1 MDNSTFAQGLA
12 ELIGRPSTLRAFV
25 CDGSPLEC
33 SVFIVGLNPA
43 TASERDFWEYW
54 HPVKGFMKAMWR
66 EDHVAER
73 KKAGE
78 FFTISPTRNAIE
90 RVELAAAPA
99 RILVTNIFSTPGK
112 SAGYLEASQRDAT
125 AFDYLM
131 STIRPRLVIAHGLEA
146 GAYLSTYETDAVIWQ
161 RRHAL
166 KWTSDYAAEMGRDIA
181 KWLQSSSGAA
191 CPDHRQRQRFGC
203 P

>member
-1 MDNSTFAQGLA
+1 MDNSTFEQGLV
-12 ELIGRPSTLRAFV
+12 EVIGRPSTLRPFV

-43 TASERDFWEYW
+43 TASKRDFWEYF

-66 EDHVAER
+66 EDYVAER

-78 FFTISPTRNAIE
+78 FFTISPSHNAIE

-99 RILVTNIFSTPGK
+99 KILVTNIFSTPSK
-112 SAGYLEASQRDAT
+112 SASDLKASQRLT
-125 AFDYLM
+125 TTFDYLM
-131 STIRPRLVIAHGLEA
+131 SAIRPGLVIAHGMEA
-146 GAYLSTYETDAVIWQ
+146 GAYVSTYKTDAVIWQ

-166 KWTSDYAAEMGRDIA
+166 KWSRDDAAELGRDIA
-181 KWLQSSSGAA
+181 EWVQS
-191 CPDHRQRQRFGC
+191 
-203 P
+203 

>member
-1 MDNSTFAQGLA
+1 MDVSTFMQGLV
-12 ELIGRPSTLRAFV
+12 EVIGRPSTLRAFD

-43 TASERDFWEYW
+43 TASERDFWEYF
-54 HPVKGFMKAMWR
+54 HPVKGFMKAKWR
-66 EDHVAER
+66 EDYIAER

-78 FFTISPTRNAIE
+78 YYAISPSRNAIE
-90 RVELAAAPA
+90 KVELAAGPTK
-99 RILVTNIFSTPGK
+99 ILVTNIFSTPGN
-112 SAGYLEASQRDAT
+112 SAGDLKDSQRATT

-146 GAYLSTYETDAVIWQ
+146 GAYLSTYDTDAVIWQ

-166 KWTSDYAAEMGRDIA
+166 KWTSDYAIDLGRDIA
-181 KWLQSSSGAA
+181 AWAQSRNRSAA
-191 CPDHRQRQRFGC
+191 
-203 P
+203 